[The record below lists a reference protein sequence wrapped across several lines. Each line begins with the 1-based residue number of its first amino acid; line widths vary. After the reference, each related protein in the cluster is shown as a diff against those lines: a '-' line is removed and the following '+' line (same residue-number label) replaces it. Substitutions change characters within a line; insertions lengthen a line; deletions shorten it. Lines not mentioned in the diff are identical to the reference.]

1 MREEVGVGVEIYKSA
16 SKKFIIIQVN
26 PSLQRNSDLVEILAE
41 YEEAWELAM
50 PYVRSI
56 NLQVLLEAFIDAVL
70 CVSDRCPEF
79 KEACVTSDVGAIMIL
94 PQLFAAFCAEHKS
107 EAAEI
112 LKIASGLSLE
122 DAGLPEPTV
131 NLEDLFYDLAKG
143 EILSKYCDCGMRLQR
158 TNASVWNKF
167 SKLLSAELMDK
178 FAQLE

>member
-1 MREEVGVGVEIYKSA
+1 MLQKSLLL
-16 SKKFIIIQVN
+16 IIQVN

-56 NLQVLLEAFIDAVL
+56 NLRVLLEAFIDAVL

-143 EILSKYCDCGMRLQR
+143 EILSKYCDCGMRIQR
-158 TNASVWNKF
+158 THPLVWNTF
-167 SKLLSAELMDK
+167 SKLLSAELADN
-178 FAQLE
+178 FACL